1 MKIGKKTTA
10 LLAFSMGAVVFAT
23 SAMADMAIGSG
34 YNSLKNAAKETMA
47 KLTKDVDNFQ
57 VDMKMNMKLDGNE
70 FESESGVSK
79 IDMAGKRQETQS
91 TRLEDDGT
99 TRSDYNYSDAEMS
112 VYKTDDMEKYNV
124 YKREFEA
131 DSYTVMEN
139 PFEDEVAADVEKIV
153 DAFVGNLKDVIQLEE
168 LDGKKM
174 YVGNLTE
181 TQVPTLAN
189 ALLSF
194 AVKYSVMD
202 NHRAEEMKLPKI
214 TNDFCVRSASGKAIE
229 NEQGILEDV
238 LGTITLGGTDENG
251 NSHDLTIE
259 VSMALSGIGKTE
271 VVTPELTDDNAEF
284 TTASSRSQI
293 DAKYIGVYKSD
304 IIESGAN
311 SFRKV
316 GERVIEITGADENGV
331 RGRYYEV
338 FVDGYTP
345 KEPAQAF
352 DFTESNDP
360 RGERYGDSVVTYTDA
375 NGEQAFG
382 MLGITGRMAANLRFV
397 QDIKF
402 QENGYSTSSKE
413 GYEDELIRVFE

>member
-1 MKIGKKTTA
+1 MRIGKKTTA
-10 LLAFSMGAVVFAT
+10 LLAFSIGAVVFAT

-57 VDMKMNMKLDGNE
+57 ADVKMSMKLDGNE
-70 FESESGVSK
+70 FENESAATK
-79 IDMAGKRQETQS
+79 IDMAGKRQESQTVSLQ
-91 TRLEDDGT
+91 DDGT
-99 TRSDYNYSDAEMS
+99 TYSSYNYSDAEMS

-131 DSYTVMEN
+131 DSYTAMEN
-139 PFEDEVAADVEKIV
+139 PFEDEVAADVEKVV
-153 DAFVGNLKDVIQLEE
+153 DAFVGNLKDIIQLEE

-202 NHRAEEMKLPKI
+202 TRRAEEMNLPKI

-259 VSMALSGIGKTE
+259 VSMALSGIGETE

-284 TTASSRSQI
+284 TTSSSRTSM
-293 DAKYIGVYKSD
+293 DEKYIGVYKSD
-304 IIESGAN
+304 IIESGSEA
-311 SFRKV
+311 FRKV
-316 GERVIEITGADENGV
+316 GECVVEITGVDENGV

-338 FVDGYTP
+338 FAEGYTP
-345 KEPAQAF
+345 EEPALAF
-352 DFTESNDP
+352 DFTEISDP
-360 RGERYGDSVVTYTDA
+360 RGERYGDSVITYTDEK
-375 NGEQAFG
+375 GEQAFG
-382 MLGITGRMAANLRFV
+382 LLGTAGSMGQNVRLTLGV
-397 QDIKF
+397 EF
-402 QENGYSTSSKE
+402 QEHGYSSSTRA
-413 GYEDELIRVFE
+413 GYDEELTRVFE